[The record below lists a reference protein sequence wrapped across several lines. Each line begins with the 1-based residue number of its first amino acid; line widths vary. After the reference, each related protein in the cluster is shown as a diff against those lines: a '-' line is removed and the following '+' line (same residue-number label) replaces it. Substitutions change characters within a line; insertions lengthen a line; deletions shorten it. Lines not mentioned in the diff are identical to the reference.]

1 LASAACVADVRSDP
15 LYVSPLRCGE
25 GEARPEQVEA
35 LETRYRE
42 APRDSH
48 QPGHPS
54 QLPRPTCMEALHW
67 GESVFYPI
75 LKVRNLGS
83 AKQGEFSAVC
93 LPVTLR
99 SADGVQERSHHVV
112 QGLSLR

>member
-75 LKVRNLGS
+75 LKVRNLGL
-83 AKQGEFSAVC
+83 A
-93 LPVTLR
+93 
-99 SADGVQERSHHVV
+99 
-112 QGLSLR
+112 

>member
-1 LASAACVADVRSDP
+1 VRSDP

-54 QLPRPTCMEALHW
+54 QLPRPTCVEALHW
-67 GESVFYPI
+67 GESQYTTK
-75 LKVRNLGS
+75 LHLQGS
-83 AKQGEFSAVC
+83 YIGRDAPDHTIYGFNS
-93 LPVTLR
+93 TI
-99 SADGVQERSHHVV
+99 QETQHA
-112 QGLSLR
+112 L